1 MQRHETSEF
10 DDLNEL
16 SKDELISRLKEKE
29 AALKETEAALEK
41 QEAHAEATRKK
52 HEALTSAAREKF
64 TSVINDLN
72 NEKEDLQK
80 KLKKPG
86 AANADNFADS
96 SMAVNGK
103 HGPHHSMIYYRTTK
117 TIYLE
122 IHEDPGKFLESL
134 TEGWTASGDKFI
146 QMVLKEITED
156 NETIVHWT
164 LEDQNKNSSINLLL
178 RLKVERDANGEIR
191 IAVESIEEKDLDT
204 TCLQV
209 PEPATAKA
217 SRLLLSGGSITLK
230 PLLLGRTSFTITAQ
244 ADLRSKEQFNAVDNA
259 PSRGAGLIDNLKT
272 GFGNKSASSR
282 VSAGSGTAKR
292 GDSIKTG
299 ELLSNVVGQF
309 YKRFEKEAV
318 IDERRK
324 KDFIDNIPNA
334 PPLTQ
339 GEQNLI
345 AESMKVVEEVSSKAK
360 RVAGTASESVEKYIY
375 HSEEGGAGV
384 AMTVAKVDLSAV
396 SLFAELWL
404 LDTYALKAEKKSSKI
419 REIWNNLNGMRG
431 LQFTVSV
438 ALPGGFQDRLFESW
452 MTWETMID
460 REGRRTFII
469 AFAPLKT
476 YAGTHHEVAGAENM
490 VEGTSKGVFI
500 IKELT
505 ENTCEWTRAQQ
516 ANLKFSSSMPVSALE
531 FLTKLQMSYANEVQ
545 KKFRRNGKEVD
556 RERVAALA
564 GKMIERRGKLLMED
578 QAAALESTSQ
588 DVEMSMKYLPPEKG
602 ERTVATGK
610 AVGVVDCSAEEVAAW
625 AMDYCNNEGM
635 RKSKEIGNPAAL
647 ELREKARVN
656 ERTFATVKKMP
667 FILDNRE
674 FVFRMIWKSEDGKV
688 LVGIESDEKVDA
700 AERKELATLMR
711 ESWED
716 EVYSEE
722 ENGLLEHAGQKFE
735 VSAKE
740 GGWKQLK
747 SPDVFVKMESIY
759 EEGSSAAVAKA
770 ITVVDATVEDCAA
783 WEKAKLTREMMRSHH
798 SSGGLERKVGKLNN
812 HSELYYQAIDFGV
825 ASFAPREWLTKVVW
839 KVVDKNTMVVG
850 YEDVEDDNYPIGA
863 GKGYVRSSAGTFWK
877 YERLNEE
884 NGVPQT
890 RVTYCQQADLKGFIP
905 KFVVNSRVVQALGYL
920 SMMRKKFD
928 KSLEIDAGRRA
939 EIMKKIKREE
949 AGRADALAQFESLF
963 EEKKGRDRPS
973 RSFGKAD
980 VHVQADAVGGKGWGS
995 TSMNVRVEMEEAAAF
1010 FWDFGSRANMEISRD
1025 VERTFEEDEEDEEGA
1040 VGFKRI
1046 VKRRQQMS
1054 SNYGGH
1060 HRDRSFASEM
1070 ALQRADNDKI
1080 IILVVPLSDKDKY
1093 KRTTVVAR
1101 GSVSSGNVGAI
1112 EAKETVAIQLR
1123 RLGGGRTKL
1132 EFACDIE
1139 LGFGASRRA
1148 VKHFVERR
1156 LEEMIG
1162 VSIYFQRLV
1171 PLKEYRAED
1180 GIALAQDLLWMAPS
1194 ANKRVERLK
1203 EVLTRSRAM
1212 RELTEMLPWFEA
1224 MMITAVRGNLN
1235 LNKAVSTKMVCVSE
1249 KEAVQIGRNLM
1260 PALKS
1265 RKLAEAGVDQW
1276 RVQNRAVRELMKK
1289 YDWFEPM
1296 VVVIRLKA
1304 PLDAYRVASGTEQ
1317 EKDTEFDP
1325 MMEMIIGKCTEMFAE
1340 SIPGIVIQTSAIIH
1354 DMNSGGSI
1362 SMTTYLSLA
1371 VSILTTGFVSATLS
1385 YDYDTDPKMRAIKP
1399 DFYGYVPDNT
1409 KKRAALFVTMALMS
1423 AVQVLTKG
1431 ILVVTVGFVE
1441 EIYALLYLI
1450 GDILLFLIY
1459 KVVQRDFR
1467 YWIKIDG
1474 ATGLAISLAVR
1485 VIVKFI
1491 VDFAAIIHYRHPY
1504 EIGGLYFTLNMFLP
1518 LVGLAAILSSDLLT
1532 LTKDTIKLLTRLTVV
1547 LGISLILL
1555 VGLFFALMN
1564 GEYRHTFFSV
1574 ETGGEMRRRLFLEG
1588 DDKMKYTIF
1597 EVTREYWSPIGDK
1610 VEAWVRAGWK
1620 SWEQD
1625 KPEWFTDNWK
1635 AMVPKEMI
1643 PEKGSE
1649 EAVTVESE
1657 EKKDVVV
1664 TVEEAQGGPRKSL
1677 IETFI
1682 KRKNNNKIVPE
1693 GMNKGNAIDVEEFKR
1708 EMKQRDLYM

>member
-1 MQRHETSEF
+1 MQINHNRHETSEF

-146 QMVLKEITED
+146 QMVLKEITDD

-516 ANLKFSSSMPVSALE
+516 ANLKFSSSMP
-531 FLTKLQMSYANEVQ
+531 
-545 KKFRRNGKEVD
+545 
-556 RERVAALA
+556 
-564 GKMIERRGKLLMED
+564 
-578 QAAALESTSQ
+578 ALESTSQ

-688 LVGIESDEKVDA
+688 LVGIESVG
-700 AERKELATLMR
+700 
-711 ESWED
+711 D
-716 EVYSEE
+716 EVDY
-722 ENGLLEHAGQKFE
+722 G
-735 VSAKE
+735 
-740 GGWKQLK
+740 
-747 SPDVFVKMESIY
+747 
-759 EEGSSAAVAKA
+759 
-770 ITVVDATVEDCAA
+770 
-783 WEKAKLTREMMRSHH
+783 
-798 SSGGLERKVGKLNN
+798 GKL
-812 HSELYYQAIDFGV
+812 
-825 ASFAPREWLTKVVW
+825 K
-839 KVVDKNTMVVG
+839 K
-850 YEDVEDDNYPIGA
+850 
-863 GKGYVRSSAGTFWK
+863 
-877 YERLNEE
+877 
-884 NGVPQT
+884 T
-890 RVTYCQQADLKGFIP
+890 RGL
-905 KFVVNSRVVQALGYL
+905 
-920 SMMRKKFD
+920 
-928 KSLEIDAGRRA
+928 
-939 EIMKKIKREE
+939 
-949 AGRADALAQFESLF
+949 
-963 EEKKGRDRPS
+963 
-973 RSFGKAD
+973 
-980 VHVQADAVGGKGWGS
+980 
-995 TSMNVRVEMEEAAAF
+995 
-1010 FWDFGSRANMEISRD
+1010 
-1025 VERTFEEDEEDEEGA
+1025 
-1040 VGFKRI
+1040 
-1046 VKRRQQMS
+1046 
-1054 SNYGGH
+1054 
-1060 HRDRSFASEM
+1060 
-1070 ALQRADNDKI
+1070 
-1080 IILVVPLSDKDKY
+1080 
-1093 KRTTVVAR
+1093 
-1101 GSVSSGNVGAI
+1101 
-1112 EAKETVAIQLR
+1112 
-1123 RLGGGRTKL
+1123 
-1132 EFACDIE
+1132 
-1139 LGFGASRRA
+1139 
-1148 VKHFVERR
+1148 
-1156 LEEMIG
+1156 
-1162 VSIYFQRLV
+1162 
-1171 PLKEYRAED
+1171 
-1180 GIALAQDLLWMAPS
+1180 
-1194 ANKRVERLK
+1194 
-1203 EVLTRSRAM
+1203 
-1212 RELTEMLPWFEA
+1212 
-1224 MMITAVRGNLN
+1224 
-1235 LNKAVSTKMVCVSE
+1235 
-1249 KEAVQIGRNLM
+1249 
-1260 PALKS
+1260 S
-1265 RKLAEAGVDQW
+1265 RKAC
-1276 RVQNRAVRELMKK
+1276 
-1289 YDWFEPM
+1289 
-1296 VVVIRLKA
+1296 
-1304 PLDAYRVASGTEQ
+1304 
-1317 EKDTEFDP
+1317 
-1325 MMEMIIGKCTEMFAE
+1325 GK
-1340 SIPGIVIQTSAIIH
+1340 
-1354 DMNSGGSI
+1354 
-1362 SMTTYLSLA
+1362 
-1371 VSILTTGFVSATLS
+1371 
-1385 YDYDTDPKMRAIKP
+1385 
-1399 DFYGYVPDNT
+1399 
-1409 KKRAALFVTMALMS
+1409 
-1423 AVQVLTKG
+1423 
-1431 ILVVTVGFVE
+1431 
-1441 EIYALLYLI
+1441 
-1450 GDILLFLIY
+1450 
-1459 KVVQRDFR
+1459 
-1467 YWIKIDG
+1467 
-1474 ATGLAISLAVR
+1474 
-1485 VIVKFI
+1485 
-1491 VDFAAIIHYRHPY
+1491 
-1504 EIGGLYFTLNMFLP
+1504 
-1518 LVGLAAILSSDLLT
+1518 
-1532 LTKDTIKLLTRLTVV
+1532 
-1547 LGISLILL
+1547 
-1555 VGLFFALMN
+1555 
-1564 GEYRHTFFSV
+1564 
-1574 ETGGEMRRRLFLEG
+1574 
-1588 DDKMKYTIF
+1588 
-1597 EVTREYWSPIGDK
+1597 
-1610 VEAWVRAGWK
+1610 
-1620 SWEQD
+1620 
-1625 KPEWFTDNWK
+1625 
-1635 AMVPKEMI
+1635 
-1643 PEKGSE
+1643 
-1649 EAVTVESE
+1649 
-1657 EKKDVVV
+1657 
-1664 TVEEAQGGPRKSL
+1664 
-1677 IETFI
+1677 
-1682 KRKNNNKIVPE
+1682 
-1693 GMNKGNAIDVEEFKR
+1693 
-1708 EMKQRDLYM
+1708 